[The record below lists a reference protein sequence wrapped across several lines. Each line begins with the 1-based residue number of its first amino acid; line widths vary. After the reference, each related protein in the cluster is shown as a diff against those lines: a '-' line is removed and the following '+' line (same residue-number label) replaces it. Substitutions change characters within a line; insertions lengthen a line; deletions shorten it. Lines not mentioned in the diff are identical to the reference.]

1 MKLEGKF
8 METAASRRIA
18 VPPQETAIARE
29 DRAAEH
35 PTEQSAPAVKEEQKP
50 HLVFVEGLRAL
61 AALVV
66 VFNHFYLE
74 LWLERG
80 LPSAPYGFLSYLL
93 IFGHLSVSVFI
104 VISGFCL
111 MLPVLKAGGVLKGG
125 VRRFFQR
132 RFRRILPPYYFSIA
146 FTLFFIFVIF
156 RTPGGSHF
164 DSAMTVRPSDF
175 ISHLLLLQNAYGAGR
190 ISYVYWSIAT
200 EFQIYFLFPLLL
212 IGLRRYGNF
221 AVTLT
226 LLLAGYALCY
236 ILRDTR
242 FARMSVQY
250 LGLFALG
257 MAAASVA
264 FSTEPRLQRFRER
277 FPFGWTAALCVGIVA
292 GLAAALGYE
301 NALLQYP
308 LYDLPT
314 GVCAACLLVIASIA
328 PRSLVNRVCSWRPL
342 AWLGTFSYSLYLIHV
357 PIVVFLVRY
366 ALRPLGMEDVRGF
379 ALLALFGL
387 PIIIAVAYGFYLLC
401 ERPFMNTRR
410 S

>member
-1 MKLEGKF
+1 
-8 METAASRRIA
+8 METAASGVLTA
-18 VPPQETAIARE
+18 PPSEIVSVHEGSDVANATSQPEADRKETRK
-29 DRAAEH
+29 
-35 PTEQSAPAVKEEQKP
+35 T

-74 LWLERG
+74 LWADRG
-80 LPSAPYGFLSYLL
+80 VPPPRYGFLSYLL

-111 MLPVLKAGGVLKGG
+111 MLPVVRNKGMLKGG
-125 VRRFFQR
+125 GRRFFAR
-132 RFRRILPPYYFSIA
+132 RFRRILPPYYFSLA
-146 FTLFFIFVIF
+146 FTLFFIFVVF

-212 IGLRRYGNF
+212 IGLRRFGNR

-226 LLLAGYALCY
+226 TLVAGYALCY
-236 ILRDTR
+236 ALRDTR
-242 FARMSVQY
+242 FTHMSVQY
-250 LGLFALG
+250 VGLFTLG

-264 FSTEPRLQRFRER
+264 FSPEAQLQQFRER
-277 FPFGWTAALCVGIVA
+277 FPFGMTAAVCVVSIA
-292 GLAAALGYE
+292 CLAYALGWQHSIE
-301 NALLQYP
+301 QYP
-308 LYDLPT
+308 FYDLPT
-314 GVCAACLLVIASIA
+314 GVLAACLLIIASVA
-328 PRSLVNRVCSWRPL
+328 PRSFVHRVCSWHPL
-342 AWLGTFSYSLYLIHV
+342 AWVGTFSYSLYLIHV
-357 PIVVFLVRY
+357 PIIVFVLRYVMQPHGIEGGAGFVFLAIV
-366 ALRPLGMEDVRGF
+366 
-379 ALLALFGL
+379 GL
-387 PIIIAVAYGFYLLC
+387 PIIIITSYLFYLLC
-401 ERPFMNTRR
+401 ERPFMNTQRT